1 MMESQYTTSSDM
13 FMDMEAL
20 DEKKLMKVHKAFYK
34 YIVDEDGDDYLV
46 DRYVDDY
53 ERLEN
58 CLDDDRY
65 VYLEIATN
73 SFKSLVTFID
83 AFMPAKF
90 FELSAV
96 VKIAI
101 KKK

>member
-1 MMESQYTTSSDM
+1 MMESQYTTSYEM
-13 FMDMEAL
+13 FMDMETL
-20 DEKKLMKVHKAFYK
+20 DEKTLMKVHKAFYK

-53 ERLEN
+53 ERLEI
-58 CLDDDRY
+58 CLDDDRSM
-65 VYLEIATN
+65 YLEIATN
-73 SFKSLVTFID
+73 SFKSLVSFID
-83 AFMPAKF
+83 AFMPGKF

-96 VKIAI
+96 VKKAI